1 MNYDFA
7 LITLKSAAS
16 ASAGYMG
23 MTVGQGTVTMNLTT
37 AGYPVCLPW
46 CSALSL
52 LHKAGSHHHS
62 AACVGTTRQCHQDS
76 QLHHC
81 SLLAVFTQA
90 WSAAQHPCAPVLY
103 SGIQHSC
110 IH

>member
-37 AGYPVCLPW
+37 AGYPVSLPW
-46 CSALSL
+46 GSALSL
-52 LHKAGSHHHS
+52 LHKEGLHHS
-62 AACVGTTRQCHQDS
+62 SGACVGM
-76 QLHHC
+76 
-81 SLLAVFTQA
+81 TQA
-90 WSAAQHPCAPVLY
+90 EP
-103 SGIQHSC
+103 
-110 IH
+110 

>member
-37 AGYPVCLPW
+37 AGYPVSLPW
-46 CSALSL
+46 CSALCL
-52 LHKAGSHHHS
+52 LHKEGLHHS
-62 AACVGTTRQCHQDS
+62 SGACVGM
-76 QLHHC
+76 
-81 SLLAVFTQA
+81 TQA
-90 WSAAQHPCAPVLY
+90 EP
-103 SGIQHSC
+103 
-110 IH
+110 

>member
-37 AGYPVCLPW
+37 AGYPVSLPW
-46 CSALSL
+46 GSALSL
-52 LHKAGSHHHS
+52 
-62 AACVGTTRQCHQDS
+62 
-76 QLHHC
+76 
-81 SLLAVFTQA
+81 
-90 WSAAQHPCAPVLY
+90 AAQRRLPSPF
-103 SGIQHSC
+103 SC
-110 IH
+110 KREHDPGRAIEAVDCTAAAYLVYPP